1 MQHDR
6 AAVLQAVVLAAA
18 CASGAALAQ
27 TASYPTKP
35 VTVVVPLAPG
45 GPVEFEMRL
54 YMPKMQEL
62 LGQPFITEFKLGAAG
77 TIAGA
82 YVAKAAPDGYTLLT
96 VNNAFATFPGLYKN
110 LPFDVVKDFAPV
122 TLMTKR
128 PVVLMTGPSFPPRN
142 FAEYLAYAK
151 ANPGKINWGTTG
163 AGAGGHLSGSW
174 LHGATNTRITFIHY
188 KGTGDALPDLMS
200 GRLDVTGVG
209 LGQAMPFI
217 KSGKLRPIVMLADKR
232 SPLLPDLTTVAES
245 AVPGYDYGSYTG
257 FFAPGATPAAIVNRL
272 NENFVKVLKMPEI
285 RNRLEADGN
294 EVIGNTPAQF
304 RQMIVNETSAWTKV
318 VQEAGITLER

>member
-1 MQHDR
+1 MR
-6 AAVLQAVVLAAA
+6 YGTGTVLQALILAVIMPA
-18 CASGAALAQ
+18 GALAQ
-27 TASYPTKP
+27 APNYPAKQ
-35 VTVVVPLAPG
+35 VTIVVPLAPG

-62 LGQPFITEFKLGAAG
+62 LGQPFVTEFKLGAAG

-82 YVAKAAPDGYTLLT
+82 YVAKAAPDGHTLPA
-96 VNNAFATFPGLYKN
+96 VNNAFATFPGLYRN

-128 PVVLMTGPSFPPRN
+128 PVVMMTGPAFPPRN
-142 FAEYLAYAK
+142 FSDYLAYAK

-174 LHGATNTRITFIHY
+174 LHGATQTLVTFIHY

-209 LGQAMPFI
+209 LGQALPYI

-232 SPLLPDLTTVAES
+232 SPLLPDLQTVAE
-245 AVPGYDYGSYTG
+245 AAIPGYDYGSYTG
-257 FFAPGATPAAIVNRL
+257 FFAPAATPAAIVNKL
-272 NENFVKVLKMPEI
+272 NENFVKVLKMADI
-285 RNRLEADGN
+285 KSRLEADGN
-294 EVIGNTPAQF
+294 ELIGNTPAQF
-304 RQMIVNETSAWTKV
+304 RQMIVRETAAWSKV
-318 VQEAGITLER
+318 VQEAGIKLEL